1 MAQDSI
7 AYGESLLAD
16 IRQRNDKLRSQAKKE
31 QKRNLW
37 KAAAV
42 KIGTEVVSD
51 IFTQRQN
58 NFLNNEENLANKLRT
73 TTALNES
80 TRYTTADKTAKAFL
94 GGETAY
100 WETQAAPQVD
110 SYLKATY
117 ADGTYNQNEYDLFK
131 NQLSKKWSQQLY
143 KEHQEGLKLTQD
155 FLSAGGGEEDAYV
168 NSIKRSRGTG
178 IVGGIANWVGKGTGV
193 LKADVHNST
202 SKLLETSDKLTQYK
216 SAYEGTG
223 DSALSA
229 FIAEQDLLK
238 GVDLGRKGP
247 TFGTPTM
254 QKTDFGGEVA
264 VIPMTTYDE
273 KGRVESLTMISA
285 DASGKFNF
293 DTSETSTQRKGFSL
307 LSSQIATS
315 TNKTYL
321 DAGKKALMGI
331 EGDKSGELTEAF
343 EEIVREAR
351 KRDTSKT
358 GQEMM
363 LSLNETV
370 SSKAGAIIYRAKN
383 EGWATSS
390 EASIIA
396 GEMVADAYIEGN
408 HHRVLFDAGLGNPY
422 HTMFAI
428 ESAIN
433 NKKINN
439 SDGIGQLGG
448 SENLMNLYQA
458 YRTETSE
465 GRSVLDAKLEANNYF
480 EGKTGPLFGNV
491 HKTIKSVINK
501 GIEGTEE
508 NLIREY
514 NNLFNRKPNT
524 ISTAV
529 EDEQESEVID
539 MASLPVPAPADERG
553 IITADTRRQMRAY
566 KKLMEL
572 DKKIKVR
579 NEKISYFSEEDTY
592 NKGAIVNISKAL
604 EKEQNRF
611 NNLYA
616 NYMNKYGSTEE

>member
-16 IRQRNDKLRSQAKKE
+16 IRDRNDKIERQARKEAKKDA
-31 QKRNLW
+31 W
-37 KAAAV
+37 KSVAV
-42 KIGTEVVSD
+42 KIGMDVAKDV
-51 IFTQRQN
+51 FTQREN

-73 TTALNES
+73 TNALNES
-80 TRYTTADKTAKAFL
+80 SRYTTAETNAKSFD

-100 WETQAAPQVD
+100 WESQASPQVEN
-110 SYLKATY
+110 YLKATY
-117 ADGTYNQNEYDLFK
+117 ADGTYNQNEYNLFK
-131 NQLSKKWSQQLY
+131 NQLSKQWGQQLF

-155 FLSAGGGEEDAYV
+155 FLSAGGGETNAYID
-168 NSIKRSRGTG
+168 SIKRSRGTG

-202 SKLLETSDKLTQYK
+202 SRLLETSDKLTQYK

-238 GVDLGRKGP
+238 DVDLGTKAP
-247 TFGTPTM
+247 TFGTPVM
-254 QKTDFGGEVA
+254 QKTEFGGEVA

-273 KGRVESLTMISA
+273 KGRVKSLSMVST
-285 DASGKFNF
+285 DASGNFNF
-293 DTSETSTQRKGFSL
+293 DTSTASTKRKEFSL

-331 EGDKSGELTEAF
+331 GGSKSEALTEAF
-343 EEIVREAR
+343 EEIV
-351 KRDTSKT
+351 TSAGHRSTTKT

-363 LSLNETV
+363 LSLNDTA
-370 SSKAGAIIYRAKN
+370 SSKAGAVIYRAKN
-383 EGWATSS
+383 EGWATNS
-390 EASIIA
+390 EASVIA
-396 GEMVADAYIEGN
+396 GEMIVEAYTGKN
-408 HHRVLFDAGLGNPY
+408 QHRVLADAGLGNPY

-439 SDGIGQLGG
+439 SDGLGQLGG

-458 YRTETSE
+458 YRTETAE
-465 GRSVLDAKLEANNYF
+465 GRSTLDAKLEANNYF
-480 EGKTGPLFGNV
+480 EGKVGPLFGNV
-491 HKTIKSVINK
+491 HKTIKSVIDK

-508 NLIREY
+508 NLVREY
-514 NNLFNRKPNT
+514 DNLFNRKPDA
-524 ISTAV
+524 ISTTV
-529 EDEQESEVID
+529 EAEEEPEVID
-539 MASLPVPAPADERG
+539 ISSLPVPAPADERG
-553 IITADTRRQMRAY
+553 IITTYTRRQTKAY
-566 KKLMEL
+566 KKILEL

-579 NEKISYFSEEDTY
+579 NEKISYFSQEDTY

-616 NYMNKYGSTEE
+616 NYMNKYGSIEE